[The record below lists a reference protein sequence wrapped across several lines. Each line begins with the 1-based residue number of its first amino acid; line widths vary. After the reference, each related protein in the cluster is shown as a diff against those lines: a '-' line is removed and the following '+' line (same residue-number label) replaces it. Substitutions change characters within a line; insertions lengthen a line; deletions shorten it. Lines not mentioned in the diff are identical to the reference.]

1 MEYKRAAVMLPS
13 ILKRAVILT
22 AVCLAAAGV
31 IAFYAGALQRHDGEE
46 RKLKI
51 GYTAEED
58 QLTALAV
65 SYVQNL
71 SLIHISEPTRR

>member
-31 IAFYAGALQRHDGEE
+31 IAFYAGALQRHDG
-46 RKLKI
+46 
-51 GYTAEED
+51 
-58 QLTALAV
+58 V
-65 SYVQNL
+65 SP
-71 SLIHISEPTRR
+71 SEYQDRYSPE